1 MGAIDTQDDRYE
13 GRVWAIG
20 LGEEAWLVDKWVLM
34 GDPASEELRK
44 KVRLKVRQ
52 QYGRGDGAKM
62 GVERWCWDSGGH
74 YTDEVY
80 AESRALGDTWVIP
93 VKGANVPGK
102 PVATWPKSRNA
113 KKVYLVEVGTENAK
127 ELIYS
132 RLKIQPDTSGK
143 PVPGCVHLPANDDIC
158 SEDELKQ
165 LTAET
170 KELKIVKG
178 RREYRWTA
186 KGRRNEALDCF
197 VYAIAA
203 LRISQQRFGL
213 DLELLAGAKRAV
225 PQRGTR
231 SRVRG

>member
-1 MGAIDTQDDRYE
+1 
-13 GRVWAIG
+13 
-20 LGEEAWLVDKWVLM
+20 
-34 GDPASEELRK
+34 
-44 KVRLKVRQ
+44 
-52 QYGRGDGAKM
+52 
-62 GVERWCWDSGGH
+62 
-74 YTDEVY
+74 
-80 AESRALGDTWVIP
+80 
-93 VKGANVPGK
+93 VPGK

-143 PVPGCVHLPANDDIC
+143 PLPGCVHLPANDDIC
-158 SEDELKQ
+158 GEDELKQ